1 MSVVRA
7 SFDESQTLPPAPV
20 FFALAEPRLR
30 RPAPIRRN
38 EPLRQDALRAKPA
51 GVLCR
56 AIVRQM
62 LVEPDR
68 VLGLAEQLRTEV
80 LPVSK
85 RDAGAPLSE
94 MSGI

>member
-1 MSVVRA
+1 MVKHR
-7 SFDESQTLPPAPV
+7 
-20 FFALAEPRLR
+20 
-30 RPAPIRRN
+30 
-38 EPLRQDALRAKPA
+38 
-51 GVLCR
+51 R